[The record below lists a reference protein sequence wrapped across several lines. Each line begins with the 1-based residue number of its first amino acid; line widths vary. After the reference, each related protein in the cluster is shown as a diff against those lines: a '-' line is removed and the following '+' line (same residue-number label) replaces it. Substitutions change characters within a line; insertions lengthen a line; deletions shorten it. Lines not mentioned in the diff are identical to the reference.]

1 MLLEVYAKIK
11 DFEQYAISNYG
22 EVINIT
28 TGIKKKQSTN
38 ENGYKKVDLYLN
50 GKRKSIFVHRLVGNA
65 FIDKINEK
73 TLIDHKDCNKTNN
86 RLDNLRWC
94 NNSENMRNSKISS
107 RNNSGVRGVSFD
119 KEKQKWKAVIT
130 VNGKIMHIGY
140 FEDLE
145 VAKIARQDKSKE
157 IFGEFLHSCEK

>member
-1 MLLEVYAKIK
+1 MLEVYARIK

-22 EVINIT
+22 EVINIK
-28 TGIKKKQSTN
+28 TGNKLKPYTN
-38 ENGYKKVDLYLN
+38 KNGYLEVGLSKN
-50 GKRKSIFVHRLVGNA
+50 KRTHRKRIHRLVGNA

-73 TLIDHKDCNKTNN
+73 SLIDHKDGNKTNN
-86 RLDNLRWC
+86 NLTNLRWC

-107 RNNSGVRGVSFD
+107 RNNSGVRGVSFN
-119 KEKQKWKAVIT
+119 KENQKWKAVIT

>member
-1 MLLEVYAKIK
+1 MLLEVYARIK

-22 EVINIT
+22 EVINVK
-28 TGIKKKQSTN
+28 TGNKLKPYTN
-38 ENGYKKVDLYLN
+38 ENGYLEVGLSKN
-50 GKRKSIFVHRLVGNA
+50 KRTHTKRIHRLVGIA

-73 TLIDHKDCNKTNN
+73 SLIDHKDCNKTNN